1 MGKQV
6 KVRIGQDS
14 RVRQG
19 DVFKDVEFLEYVA
32 EERGIIE
39 VSRIE
44 FPLAVVLTQDC
55 DLMQDFRARYG
66 RKHRP
71 STQDKLL
78 LSVLV
83 APVYNLEHVYLGKH
97 LETLDIEM
105 EPITRGRTPG
115 DYLLSNQRPR
125 YHYLEFPDNVP
136 IPPSVVDFKHYF
148 SVTVEYL
155 KQAKQDCFVCNIAP
169 LHREDLAQRFAAF
182 LGRIGVP

>member
-1 MGKQV
+1 MGQQV
-6 KVRIGQDS
+6 KVRVGRDS
-14 RVRQG
+14 RVCQG
-19 DVFKDVEFLEYVA
+19 DVFRDVEFLEYVA
-32 EERGIIE
+32 EESGIIE
-39 VSRIE
+39 VSRIV

-55 DLMQDFRARYG
+55 DLMQDFRTRYG
-66 RKHRP
+66 RKNRP

-83 APVYNLEHVYLGKH
+83 APIYNLEHVYLGEH
-97 LETLDIEM
+97 LDTLDIEM
-105 EPITRGRTPG
+105 EPITRNRTPG
-115 DYLLSNQRPR
+115 KYLVSNQRPR
-125 YHYLEFPDNVP
+125 YHYLEFPDSIP

-155 KQAKQDCFVCNIAP
+155 KQSKEGNFVCNIAP